1 MHLYANLLKMSD
13 YDIFTDDYVAKLLA
27 KDAKESSIRYS
38 AIGLQAYAPSKPPA
52 NKPKPNTR
60 FLRNII
66 KDTDNHNAA
75 LLAREAA
82 EARGRLRDLQQSG
95 SQSTGTGKSIS
106 KTIRQNQLGEIEAI
120 LGGISTKRKR
130 YRKIT
135 TTSLGQPHS
144 SEEIE
149 EQEKKHKLPRRSK
162 DRTAVKECE
171 EKSTTMGNHERSK
184 VRKFDEKP
192 IIVKDRRFKGVM
204 DVLKERERQG
214 DNQKIHHNFR
224 SRSPH
229 ETKSRDFDKSSGK
242 SSKPIECSYSH
253 LLNVDRGPRSK
264 ERTGSRSHKSAQSP
278 VSILENCSDTDPL
291 GEVIGPSP
299 ASVHKVRIRGRGN
312 ISGTSGIDSR
322 FSAVYDPRTDIQV
335 DSDEENDWD
344 QAVEVFRDRQKFREK
359 GIERLRAAG
368 FTEEEIRKFERGSN
382 EKKEADVKWTMPGEK
397 REWDRGKITDSDGV
411 VGFQAIW
418 GG

>member
-1 MHLYANLLKMSD
+1 MSN

-95 SQSTGTGKSIS
+95 SQSTGSGKSTS

-120 LGGISTKRKR
+120 LGGVSTKRKR

-135 TTSLGQPHS
+135 TTSILQPHS

-149 EQEKKHKLPRRSK
+149 EHENEQKLRRRNK
-162 DRTAVKECE
+162 DKTAVKKCE
-171 EKSTTMGNHERSK
+171 EKSPIMRNHERTMIG
-184 VRKFDEKP
+184 KFNEKSTT
-192 IIVKDRRFKGVM
+192 VKDRRFKGVM

-214 DNQKIHHNFR
+214 DSQKKRHKIR
-224 SRSPH
+224 SGSPH
-229 ETKSRDFDKSSGK
+229 ETKSRDFDITSGK
-242 SSKPIECSYSH
+242 PSKSIECSYSH
-253 LLNVDRGPRSK
+253 ILNVDRGPRSK
-264 ERTGSRSHKSAQSP
+264 ERTGSRTHKSAQSP
-278 VSILENCSDTDPL
+278 VSVHENCSDTDPL
-291 GEVIGPSP
+291 GEFIGPSP
-299 ASVHKVRIRGRGN
+299 ASVHQVRIRGRGN
-312 ISGTSGIDSR
+312 ISGTSGIDTR

-335 DSDEENDWD
+335 DSDDEDDWD
-344 QAVEVFRDRQKFREK
+344 QAVEVYRDRQKFREK

-382 EKKEADVKWTMPGEK
+382 EKREVDVKWTMPGER